1 MHHILLIDDDAQLG
15 PPLAPYFARFDMVL
29 ECAVASGSQYIVTH
43 NIKDFRRVPELKV
56 QAIKP
61 ADFLNL
67 LRS

>member
-1 MHHILLIDDDAQLG
+1 
-15 PPLAPYFARFDMVL
+15 MVL

-43 NIKDFRRVPELKV
+43 NVKDFRRVSELKV

-67 LRS
+67 LRN